1 MQRYV
6 QGENRDQIQMMSLE
20 ERVSDDNPVR
30 VIDAFVES
38 LDMKKL
44 GFTNVETKHTGRKP
58 FDPKDMVK
66 LYIYS
71 YFNGIRSSRKIEKE
85 CERNFE
91 LMWLIN
97 SEKPHNK
104 TISEFRR
111 NNKKS
116 IENMFKDFSMLCD
129 QLGLIGKE
137 IIAIDGSKF
146 RACNSRRKNFTKNK
160 VKKMIEHYEKSAKQY
175 LEILEDSD
183 KNEEKE
189 TKKYTKE
196 NLQEKIQEAQQRI
209 KELKKM
215 AGEIEE
221 NGEISVTD
229 KDAKHMSVSNNGTDI
244 SHNVQ
249 TAVDSKNHLVV
260 AIDVISNPADQGQL
274 FNMASKAAEELGIE
288 LKQENENGEYVLTVV
303 ADKGY
308 YEVDGLKNCLE
319 NGIKPIVSKQKA
331 PNKTGYE
338 KYNIDNFKYDKE
350 KDVYICPNGYELV
363 NVSKETT
370 KVKSYKNK
378 EACSNCPNKE
388 QCYTKS
394 NLRKINRSENH
405 DIYDKVNKI
414 TKENIEIYKK
424 RQQIVEHP
432 FGTIKRTL
440 GFTYFLTK
448 GNQSVRAESFMH
460 FFTYNL
466 KRVINIIG
474 VKELIEHLNTIIFYF
489 IYDFLQNYKNF
500 INYQL
505 I

>member
-44 GFTNVETKHTGRKP
+44 DFTNAETKHTGRKP

-71 YFNGIRSSRKIEKE
+71 YFNGIRSSRKIERE

-97 SEKPHNK
+97 SGKPHNK

-160 VKKMIEHYEKSAKQY
+160 VKKMIEHYENSAKRY
-175 LEILEDSD
+175 IELLENSD
-183 KNEEKE
+183 KKEEKE
-189 TKKYTKE
+189 NKKYTVE
-196 NLQEKIQEAQQRI
+196 NIQEKIKEAQQKI
-209 KELKKM
+209 EELKQM
-215 AGEIEE
+215 AKEIEK
-221 NGEISVTD
+221 NGEISLVD

-249 TAVDSKNHLVV
+249 TAVDDKNHLVV
-260 AIDVISNPADQGQL
+260 AIDVVSNPADQGQL

-288 LKQENENGEYVLTVV
+288 LKQEKEEEYVLTVV

-308 YEVDGLKNCLE
+308 YEAENLKNCL
-319 NGIKPIVSKQKA
+319 NSGIQPIVSKQKS
-331 PNKTGYE
+331 PNITGNE
-338 KYNIDNFKYDKE
+338 KYTVDNFKYEKE
-350 KDVYICPNGYELV
+350 KDVYICPDGYELK
-363 NVSKETT
+363 NVSKEST
-370 KVKSYKNK
+370 KNKVYKNK
-378 EACSNCPNKE
+378 EACKNCSNKD
-388 QCYTKS
+388 QYHKS
-394 NLRKINRSENH
+394 PLGKRLYRNSNH
-405 DIYDKVNKI
+405 EIYDKVNKMTI
-414 TKENIEIYKK
+414 ENMEI
-424 RQQIVEHP
+424 
-432 FGTIKRTL
+432 
-440 GFTYFLTK
+440 
-448 GNQSVRAESFMH
+448 
-460 FFTYNL
+460 
-466 KRVINIIG
+466 
-474 VKELIEHLNTIIFYF
+474 
-489 IYDFLQNYKNF
+489 
-500 INYQL
+500 
-505 I
+505 

>member
-6 QGENRDQIQMMSLE
+6 QGENRDQIQMMNLE
-20 ERVSDDNPVR
+20 ERVSGDNPVR

-44 GFTNVETKHTGRKP
+44 GFTNAETKHTGRKP
-58 FDPKDMVK
+58 FDPKDMLK

-71 YFNGIRSSRKIEKE
+71 YFNGIRSSRKIERE

-97 SEKPHNK
+97 SGQPHNK

-111 NNKKS
+111 NNKKA

-160 VKKMIEHYEKSAKQY
+160 VKKMIEHYETTAKQY
-175 LEILEDSD
+175 LELLEDSD
-183 KNEEKE
+183 KKEENENVKI
-189 TKKYTKE
+189 TKE
-196 NLQEKIQEAQQRI
+196 NLQEKLEEAQKRI
-209 KELKKM
+209 EELKKM
-215 AGEIEE
+215 AEEIEE

-249 TAVDSKNHLVV
+249 TAVDSKHHLVV
-260 AIDVISNPADQGQL
+260 AIDVVSNPADQGQL
-274 FNMASKAAEELGIE
+274 FNMAKTAAEELGIK
-288 LKQENENGEYVLTVV
+288 LKEENEDESYEFTVV

-308 YEVDGLKNCLE
+308 YEAENLKNCL
-319 NGIKPIVSKQKA
+319 NSGIQTIVSKQKS
-331 PNKTGYE
+331 PNIAGNE
-338 KYNIDNFKYDKE
+338 KYTADNFKYDKE
-350 KDVYICPNGYELV
+350 KDVYICPDGYELK
-363 NVSKETT
+363 NVSKESTLN
-370 KVKSYKNK
+370 KVYKNK
-378 EACSNCPNKE
+378 EACKNCPNKD
-388 QCYTKS
+388 QCHKS
-394 NLRKINRSENH
+394 PLGRRLHRNSNH
-405 DIYDKVNKI
+405 EIYDKVNKMTI
-414 TKENIEIYKK
+414 DNMDIYKK

-440 GFTYFLTK
+440 GFTYFLTR

-460 FFTYNL
+460 FFTYNF

-474 VKELIEHLNTIIFYF
+474 VKELIKHLNTIIFF
-489 IYDFLQNYKNF
+489 N
-500 INYQL
+500 
-505 I
+505 